1 MPEES
6 LAEDNGEDAEIGKL
20 AGYDAIAEHE
30 RMLEEKDAEDKIA
43 ENEKSLEKK
52 EKNFKVKMEQEDK
65 VEKLKVTID
74 SVKKQADEDE
84 EHEKARGDVKEIL
97 KIGAKTEAEGKKDE
111 IELKTEKDLRKKVAE
126 GDEEAV
132 EQAKKM
138 KEQEQDQKDALNA
151 MPAKKYTQEDLDKYV
166 NIASKSAAVHALK
179 TYKSKREAAE
189 MDAEKLEDDMK
200 ATKNP
205 DSIEP

>member
-126 GDEEAV
+126 GDE
-132 EQAKKM
+132 
-138 KEQEQDQKDALNA
+138 
-151 MPAKKYTQEDLDKYV
+151 
-166 NIASKSAAVHALK
+166 
-179 TYKSKREAAE
+179 
-189 MDAEKLEDDMK
+189 
-200 ATKNP
+200 
-205 DSIEP
+205 